1 MWNNSNSV
9 IYRASQVEAPKKKVK
24 KSNIPVSEVVYGAM
38 LPADVQQAVEK
49 EFEMALQGRLL
60 PADVQQP
67 TRTG

>member
-1 MWNNSNSV
+1 MLNDSNSI
-9 IYRASQVEAPKKKVK
+9 IYRALQVEAPKKKVK

-49 EFEMALQGRLL
+49 EFEMALQDRLL
-60 PADVQQP
+60 HADVQQP